1 MSESKIKKTLCNSFN
16 KFCGEVKLFG
26 HPVEDF
32 EFNDMSPEQM
42 KQIKK
47 VLIKKIDSYATN

>member
-1 MSESKIKKTLCNSFN
+1 MPQSKIKKTLCNSLD
-16 KFCGEVKLFG
+16 KFCGSVKLFG

-32 EFNDMSPEQM
+32 EFEDMTPEQM

-47 VLIKKIDSYATN
+47 VLIKKMDSYAL